1 MEGRGVTNFS
11 VSKPSHG
18 FTTSTTE
25 FDDELIKRGIVTTE
39 QAMMAKGASAEEAF
53 LLAQEKKRGM
63 DSIVSGARSTGNAGN
78 ETGEAANGGDEEE
91 VSDDDSFEDDFDDDD
106 DDAFMQRYRQQRL
119 DQLKQEEKT
128 KKEELLS
135 RSSQPS
141 SVLHIRREHW
151 MEAVNR
157 QSNTRWVVVTMTEA
171 SGGRRDRVVQE
182 LYRFSREFNPM
193 DGKGGSDS
201 SDSDDDDSLDGY
213 NTAQHKTPSQPP
225 RLLTIDSSEA
235 IPNWPEERVPAM
247 FAYRNGV
254 KQHEWI
260 AGKRGEFPSREILE
274 QLFRQW
280 NVI

>member
-18 FTTSTTE
+18 FSTSTTE

-39 QAMMAKGASAEEAF
+39 QAMMAKGASAEDAIR
-53 LLAQEKKRGM
+53 LAQAKKRGK
-63 DSIVSGARSTGNAGN
+63 DSIVTGVRSTSNAGN
-78 ETGEAANGGDEEE
+78 EKGEAANGGDEED
-91 VSDDDSFEDDFDDDD
+91 VSDDDSFEDDFDDDDD

-119 DQLKQEEKT
+119 DQLKKEEET

-135 RSSQPS
+135 RSSQPA
-141 SVLHIRREHW
+141 SVLRIRRENW
-151 MEAVNR
+151 LEAVNL

-171 SGGRRDRVVQE
+171 SGERRDRVVQE
-182 LYRFSREFNPM
+182 LYRFSREYNPM
-193 DGKGGSDS
+193 EGKGGSDS
-201 SDSDDDDSLDGY
+201 SDDDDSLDGD
-213 NTAQHKTPSQPP
+213 TAQQRTSSQPP
-225 RLLTIDSSEA
+225 RLLTIDASEA

-260 AGKRGEFPSREILE
+260 AGKRGEFPSRAILE

-280 NVI
+280 KVI